1 MNDLFIGAGGYS
13 GIMFIGVLEY
23 LCEKKLLDLKNLF
36 ACSIGTL
43 IGALFASGIEPKQML
58 SMFLELDLN
67 EIVKYNISNISTNSC
82 LLDDSLLE
90 NLIKP
95 LWEIHSESVTLS
107 EFFTTTGVNINI
119 YATNITTNKCINFN
133 NKDYPDIKL
142 KDAIKASMSI
152 PFLFQPVVIN
162 NELYIDGG
170 CKNLVGSPPKD
181 VYICGYCIYL
191 TTIKNPEKYFVN
203 VLNSIINSEK
213 PRGTFLIECFNETDP
228 SMYINLTSLKQKNVL
243 DMYKKGIFFAKK
255 CLT

>member
-1 MNDLFIGAGGYS
+1 MNDLFIGGGGYA
-13 GIMFIGVLEY
+13 GVMFIGVLEY
-23 LCEKKLLDLKNLF
+23 LHEKKLLELKNLF

-58 SMFLELDLN
+58 SIILELDLN
-67 EIVKYNISNISTNSC
+67 EIVKYNISNISTNNC
-82 LLDDSLLE
+82 ILDDSLLE

-95 LWEIHSESVTLS
+95 LWEIHSEDITLS
-107 EFFTTTGVNINI
+107 DFSTTTGVNINI
-119 YATNITTNKCINFN
+119 YATNVTTNKYINFN

-162 NELYIDGG
+162 NELYIDGC
-170 CKNLVGSPPKD
+170 CKNLYGSPPED
-181 VYICGYCIYL
+181 LYICGYCIFL
-191 TTIKNPEKYFVN
+191 SIIRNPEKYFVN
-203 VLNSIINSEK
+203 VLHSIINSNK
-213 PRGTFLIECFNETDP
+213 PRGTFLIECLNETDH
-228 SMYINLTSLKQKNVL
+228 SMYINLTSLKQKIVL